1 MEGIIPKILTG
12 GLSMAK
18 ENSPVILTGFAVGG
32 VILTA
37 VLAARAVPK
46 AISIIE
52 EEEEEREQE
61 ADKRANKEVEVLNKD
76 YDEVYDEVF
85 KPITKKDIFK
95 LSWKYFVPA
104 VICGSLTIGCIVWS
118 QHLNTVKQAAL
129 AASYEILRNSYD
141 DYRYHV
147 RESIDKKKYDE
158 IEQKIRE
165 DRVHRVLEERPLTQ
179 KDYDILDAEAGAA
192 VFVEPTT
199 GHRFVSTYEKV
210 YRAIDDVNEML
221 DSNRGSENFVTLATL
236 LIRAGDTNSYP
247 EVAKN
252 KGWAARPFEKTIDR
266 RHFLQ
271 PTIGEHKGHQC
282 TLVYMSSD
290 IEYLDDKV
298 F

>member
-12 GLSMAK
+12 GLSLAK
-18 ENSPVILTGFAVGG
+18 ENSPVILTGLAVGG

-46 AISIIE
+46 AIKIIE
-52 EEEEEREQE
+52 EEETFRKEE
-61 ADKRANKEVEVLNKD
+61 ADIRAKKEEEVLKKD
-76 YDEVYDEVF
+76 YDETFDSVYEPVSNR
-85 KPITKKDIFK
+85 DIIK
-95 LSWKYFVPA
+95 LTWKCFVPA
-104 VICGSLTIGCIVWS
+104 AICGGLTIACIVGA
-118 QHLNTVKQAAL
+118 QKINTIRQAAM

-147 RESIDKKKYDE
+147 RESLDKKKYEE
-158 IEQKIRE
+158 IEQKIKE
-165 DRVHRVLEERPLTQ
+165 SKVQRVLEEHPLTQ

-221 DSNRGSENFVTLATL
+221 NSNMGSENFISIATL
-236 LIRAGDTNSYP
+236 LMRAGDTNSYP
-247 EVAKN
+247 AVATT
-252 KGWAARPFEKTIDR
+252 KGWAARPFENAIDR
-266 RHFLQ
+266 RGFLQ

-282 TLVYMSSD
+282 TLVYMDSD
-290 IEYLDDKV
+290 IDKLDDKV